1 MTTCDTADHG
11 REGAA
16 APRESS
22 VVTGPSAEQQLSDN
36 YVISLHPAEETDTN
50 HKDQID
56 VTIGNRTGQ
65 RRAVGAN
72 CLIDTS
78 ILLVISYKLIY
89 LDSFTSQSSSG
100 RA

>member
-22 VVTGPSAEQQLSDN
+22 VVTGPSAEQQLRDN
-36 YVISLHPAEETDTN
+36 YVISTHPAEETDTN

-56 VTIGNRTGQ
+56 VTIGNRDRTAESCG
-65 RRAVGAN
+65 
-72 CLIDTS
+72 
-78 ILLVISYKLIY
+78 
-89 LDSFTSQSSSG
+89 SQLFD
-100 RA
+100 

>member
-56 VTIGNRTGQ
+56 VTIGNRDRTAESCG
-65 RRAVGAN
+65 
-72 CLIDTS
+72 
-78 ILLVISYKLIY
+78 
-89 LDSFTSQSSSG
+89 SQLFD
-100 RA
+100 